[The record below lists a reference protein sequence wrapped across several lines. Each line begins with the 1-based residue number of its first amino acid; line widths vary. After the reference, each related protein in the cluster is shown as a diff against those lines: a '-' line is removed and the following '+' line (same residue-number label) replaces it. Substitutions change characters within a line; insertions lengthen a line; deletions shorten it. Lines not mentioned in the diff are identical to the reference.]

1 MKTGH
6 AVCNNGAYLLTNDET
21 QNGVRL
27 SRCRAATLAPLDYHI
42 SPSATHS
49 NGSRSITVTLAV
61 VFVLVF
67 QQNFLVAQSR
77 NLDQSSATPSA
88 SEIEKV
94 IEGLGSD
101 DFLVRQ
107 LSNETLLEIGSSAI
121 PQLRNAQISADQE
134 VRYRASDILNKLL
147 ETDLE
152 ERANRFLAL
161 SPTSS
166 NDCGYQHWSTFSR
179 LAGTS
184 REARALLVAI
194 YSTPQSKKLLADI
207 ELAPSSTENTVAD
220 VNTKPFDDQS
230 VTALVPV
237 YAAEMYRRSME
248 PQATA
253 PNQNSNLVGNGVIE
267 ELSASAFESNFLS
280 LSPITVQQ
288 SEHKQAFLELLAAW
302 LKFEL
307 QSTPMTVA
315 KLKIIHTYR
324 LKAFADDLA
333 ELLNQPQ
340 YPHKQA
346 AIESL
351 GKIFSPA
358 GEDNQSLLENGA
370 SDLEAIRQL
379 KPFVLS
385 DEVLLRLP
393 QAETVGPVDVTLG
406 DFAIQLI
413 LNLQEKPLVDFG
425 MYVAGGKMLFSTENV
440 FCFKSRDRARAS
452 TQQWLT
458 DFNESQKRKPSQSK

>member
-61 VFVLVF
+61 VFILVF

-166 NDCGYQHWSTFSR
+166 NDCGYQHW
-179 LAGTS
+179 
-184 REARALLVAI
+184 
-194 YSTPQSKKLLADI
+194 
-207 ELAPSSTENTVAD
+207 
-220 VNTKPFDDQS
+220 
-230 VTALVPV
+230 
-237 YAAEMYRRSME
+237 
-248 PQATA
+248 
-253 PNQNSNLVGNGVIE
+253 
-267 ELSASAFESNFLS
+267 LS
-280 LSPITVQQ
+280 L
-288 SEHKQAFLELLAAW
+288 
-302 LKFEL
+302 
-307 QSTPMTVA
+307 
-315 KLKIIHTYR
+315 IH
-324 LKAFADDLA
+324 
-333 ELLNQPQ
+333 
-340 YPHKQA
+340 
-346 AIESL
+346 I
-351 GKIFSPA
+351 
-358 GEDNQSLLENGA
+358 
-370 SDLEAIRQL
+370 
-379 KPFVLS
+379 
-385 DEVLLRLP
+385 
-393 QAETVGPVDVTLG
+393 
-406 DFAIQLI
+406 
-413 LNLQEKPLVDFG
+413 
-425 MYVAGGKMLFSTENV
+425 
-440 FCFKSRDRARAS
+440 
-452 TQQWLT
+452 
-458 DFNESQKRKPSQSK
+458 